1 MTLRLKNALLVLT
14 GFAVLATPPAVAQ
27 GRIVDRV
34 AAIVND
40 EIVTL
45 SDIQWAIAVRG
56 AELAADQKEREKQYE
71 EALEEIIAEKLIQ
84 QEVSRTSITMVSDE
98 EVERQHLEFD
108 KKFGSHEEHEAFLKR
123 VGMDDAEMRR
133 IVRRQISTLQ
143 DFIDSRFKPFIIVLP
158 DELQKYYEEVWV
170 PKFRAEGIAP
180 PPLSEVEE
188 KVRANLIEDKIDEE
202 LEKWK
207 RNAQK
212 KANVVILLHRR
223 NPNLP
228 PEVTG
233 SKQEPPSS
241 AKPPTD

>member
-1 MTLRLKNALLVLT
+1 MTLRLKDLLLVLT
-14 GFAVLATPPAVAQ
+14 GFAVLATPPAGAQ

-45 SDIQWAIAVRG
+45 SDIQWAIAISG
-56 AELAADQKEREKQYE
+56 AKLAADQKEREKQYE

-84 QEVSRTSITMVSDE
+84 QEVSRTPMTMVSDE
-98 EVERQHLEFD
+98 EVERQHREFD
-108 KKFGSHEEHEAFLKR
+108 KRLGSHEEHEAFLKR
-123 VGMDDAEMRR
+123 IGMDDAEMHR
-133 IVRRQISTLQ
+133 IVRRQISTLH
-143 DFIDSRFKPFIIVLP
+143 FIESRFKPFIIVLP
-158 DELQKYYEEVWV
+158 DELQKYYEEVWI
-170 PKFRAEGIAP
+170 PKLRAEGIAP

-188 KVRANLIEDKIDEE
+188 QVRANLIEDKIDEE

-207 RNAQK
+207 RNARK

-233 SKQEPPSS
+233 SKPSPPPSEPR
-241 AKPPTD
+241 K

>member
-1 MTLRLKNALLVLT
+1 MTLRLKNVLLVLA
-14 GFAVLATPPAVAQ
+14 GFAVLATPPAGAQ

-45 SDIQWAIAVRG
+45 SDIQWAIAISG

-84 QEVSRTSITMVSDE
+84 QEVSRTQMMVSDE
-98 EVERQHLEFD
+98 EVELQHREFD
-108 KKFGSHEEHEAFLKR
+108 KTFGSHEEHEAFLKR
-123 VGMDDAEMRR
+123 IGMDDAEMHR
-133 IVRRQISTLQ
+133 IIRRQISTLR
-143 DFIDSRFKPFIIVLP
+143 FIKSRFRPFIIVLP
-158 DELQKYYEEVWV
+158 DELQKYYEEVWI
-170 PKFRAEGIAP
+170 PKLRAEGVAP

-188 KVRANLIEDKIDEE
+188 GVRANLIEDKIAEE

-207 RNAQK
+207 RNARK

-233 SKQEPPSS
+233 SKPAPPPSEPR
-241 AKPPTD
+241 K